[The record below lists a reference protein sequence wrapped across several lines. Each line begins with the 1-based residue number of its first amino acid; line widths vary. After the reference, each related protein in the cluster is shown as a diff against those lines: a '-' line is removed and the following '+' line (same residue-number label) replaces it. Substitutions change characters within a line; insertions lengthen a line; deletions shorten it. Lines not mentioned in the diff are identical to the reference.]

1 MFVERISR
9 DRTGRTMQVT
19 LLHVAQTAA
28 TNWWNDRA
36 MSMGASIAYFAIFS
50 LAPMLL
56 VVIGVA
62 GLAFG
67 AEAAQGAIVAQ
78 FSAFIGERAAQAI
91 ESMVTGATQFGSG
104 VVGTAIGVISFLLL
118 STGMLVE
125 LQDDLNIIWKVR
137 RSRRSTVMQF
147 LRTRLVSLAMMLVV
161 GFLLLVFLLIDAG
174 LSALGG
180 FLEQLYSGAGVL
192 LHMLNNLLSITAATG
207 LFAMMFKILP
217 DVDIDW
223 QDVWT
228 GALVTALLFTVGKF
242 LIALYLGRSAVAS
255 SYGAAGSVV
264 TILLWVYYSSL
275 ILLFGAEF
283 TKAHADYR
291 KARLTGSAAAAPP
304 SGRARDRSRQSP
316 ATS

>member
-1 MFVERISR
+1 MHVS
-9 DRTGRTMQVT
+9 M
-19 LLHVAQTAA
+19 LHVAQTAA
-28 TNWWNDRA
+28 TNWWSDRA

-67 AEAAQGAIVAQ
+67 TEAAQGAIVGQ
-78 FSAFIGERAAQAI
+78 FSSFIGEKAAEAI
-91 ESMVTGATQFGSG
+91 EAMVKGATQFGSG
-104 VVGTAIGVISFLLL
+104 VVGTSIGVASFLLV

-137 RSRRSTVMQF
+137 RARRSTVMQF

-161 GFLLLVFLLIDAG
+161 GFLLLVFLLIDAS
-174 LSALGG
+174 LSAVGSY
-180 FLEQLYSGAGVL
+180 LEQLYSGAGVL
-192 LHMLNNLLSITAATG
+192 LHMLNNLMSITAATV

-223 QDVWT
+223 RDVWT

-242 LIALYLGRSAVAS
+242 LIALYLGRGAIAS

-283 TKAHADYR
+283 TKAHADSR
-291 KARLTGSAAAAPP
+291 KVRDSAAAAPP
-304 SGRARDRSRQSP
+304 SGRGRDRSRQNP